1 MLKPMISVIHAI
13 ILGLVQGITELFPIS
28 SLGHSV
34 IIPQLFNWHIQQNGS
49 YYVTFLVG
57 THFATALVLCA
68 FFWRDWVK
76 IISGLIRSFKARRID
91 LNDSYA
97 KIGWLLVVATVPA
110 GILGLLFQ
118 DSLSKLFTSAKI
130 ASILLAVNGVILFGA
145 ERIRKNRQTIPENVI
160 ERDKGIAKLHW
171 RQAIGIGIFQS
182 ASLFPGISRS
192 GSTMAGSLVAGLNN
206 EEAARFS
213 FLLAT
218 PIILAASVL
227 KLPEV
232 FSKSYIN
239 MRVAIL
245 VGAICA
251 ALAAYLSVA
260 FLIRY
265 FRTKTLTPFAIY
277 CFVAGI
283 SLSLYFFLR

>member
-1 MLKPMISVIHAI
+1 MISVLHAI
-13 ILGLVQGITELFPIS
+13 ILGIAQGITELFPIS

-57 THFATALVLCA
+57 THFATALVLFL
-68 FFWRDWVK
+68 FFWKDWKK
-76 IISGLIRSFKARRID
+76 IIIGIVRSLKKRQIEAT
-91 LNDSYA
+91 DSYA

-118 DSLSKLFTSAKI
+118 DSLSKLFTSAKT
-130 ASILLAVNGVILFGA
+130 ASCLLILNGLILFGA
-145 ERIRKNRQTIPENVI
+145 ERIRKNRQTIPRNVS
-160 ERDKGIAKLHW
+160 ERDRGIAKLRW
-171 RQAIGIGIFQS
+171 NQAIGIGIFQS

-192 GSTMAGSLVAGLNN
+192 GTSMAGSLTSGLNN

-218 PIILAASVL
+218 PIILAASLL
-227 KLPEV
+227 KLPDV
-232 FSKSYIN
+232 FSNSYIH

-245 VGAICA
+245 FGAISA
-251 ALAAYLSVA
+251 AIAAYLSVS

-277 CFVAGI
+277 CFVIGI
-283 SLSLYFFLR
+283 SLTLYFFCR